1 MQARSPGEPV
11 EKMYFLLNGL
21 FHVVHIAII
30 IFAITGWMFP
40 PLRMAHLALMLATLG
55 SWFILGHWLGSGYCP
70 VSDWHW
76 KIKAALGEGRPR
88 GTYIH
93 LLLQRISGK
102 ELDSTSVD
110 RMVVIVTII
119 LTGISLGLNI
129 ATWNSW
135 IV

>member
-1 MQARSPGEPV
+1 MQARLPGKPV
-11 EKMYFLLNGL
+11 EKMYYLLNGL
-21 FHVVHIAII
+21 FHVFHIAII

-102 ELDSTSVD
+102 ELDSASVD
-110 RMVVIVTII
+110 KMVVIVTFV
-119 LTGISLGLNI
+119 LAGISVALNV
-129 ATWNSW
+129 ATLKGWLT
-135 IV
+135 

>member
-1 MQARSPGEPV
+1 MQARLPDEPV
-11 EKMYFLLNGL
+11 EKMYYLLNGL
-21 FHVVHIAII
+21 FHVFHIAII

-93 LLLQRISGK
+93 LLLQRISGR
-102 ELDSTSVD
+102 ELDSASVD
-110 RMVVIVTII
+110 KMVVIVTFV
-119 LTGISLGLNI
+119 LAGISVALNV
-129 ATWNSW
+129 ATLKGWLT
-135 IV
+135 